1 VIAAASLWVG
11 RWLRLELGLHG
22 ARLLRFSLVGGSG
35 VLVNNAIL
43 LALVERLHLPPVLA
57 AAIATECAI
66 ASNFMLNDR
75 WTFRGVVGS
84 HGAPWP
90 RRFASYNL
98 LTLGGLLLSV
108 GVLAALHEL
117 AGVHYLLA
125 NVVGICAGTLWNYSS
140 NHNWTWSRS
149 RAL

>member
-1 VIAAASLWVG
+1 MIAAASLWFG
-11 RWLRLELGLHG
+11 RWVRLEAGLHG
-22 ARLLRFSLVGGSG
+22 GRLLRFSLVGGSG

-43 LALVERLHLPPVLA
+43 LALVEPLRVPPVLA
-57 AAIATECAI
+57 AAVATECAI

-75 WTFRGVVGS
+75 WTFGDLAGANR
-84 HGAPWP
+84 APWP

-117 AGVHYLLA
+117 AGLQYLLA
-125 NVVGICAGTLWNYSS
+125 NLVGICAGTLWNYSS

-149 RAL
+149 RAV